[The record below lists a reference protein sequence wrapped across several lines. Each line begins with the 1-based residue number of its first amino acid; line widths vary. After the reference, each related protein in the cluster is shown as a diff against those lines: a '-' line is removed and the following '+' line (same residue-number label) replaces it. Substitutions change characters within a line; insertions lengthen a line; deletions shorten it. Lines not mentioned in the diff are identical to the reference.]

1 MLPLEPTRMEA
12 AMNEHNE
19 NLEAIAE
26 HDESIV
32 EDALGDAGK
41 SRGWIDP
48 EPQP

>member
-1 MLPLEPTRMEA
+1 VEE

-19 NLEAIAE
+19 NLEAISE
-26 HDESIV
+26 YDESTT

-48 EPQP
+48 DPQP